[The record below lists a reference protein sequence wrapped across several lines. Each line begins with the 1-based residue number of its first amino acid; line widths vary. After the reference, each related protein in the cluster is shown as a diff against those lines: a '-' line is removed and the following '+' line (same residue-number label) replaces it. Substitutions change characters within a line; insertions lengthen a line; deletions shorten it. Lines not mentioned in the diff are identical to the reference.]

1 MNGSRSTAGAE
12 EGSLSWSPEEV
23 TAVLERARVPEHS
36 VPFMA
41 AVSGGEPFAIGAF
54 LFYARGD
61 WLIAVGYPL
70 GDEGSEAEFEEA
82 LAEALRCTRA
92 RDCWAIAPRLPP
104 RLAGRREETDRYY
117 VLPVAARIPP
127 RLERLADRAA
137 ARLAVEETVVFD
149 AAHRRLWAEFLG
161 RVALPPRVRELYA
174 RIPAVLGRVPGL
186 GLLSARDPEGRIA
199 ACLLLDRAPRRFTSY
214 LLGAHS
220 RSPYTPYAT
229 DLLFREM
236 IRAARRE
243 GKEFLHLG
251 LGVNEGIRRFK
262 EKWGAAAGPAYE
274 LAAWREGDGW
284 RGEMSDL
291 ARLLARLPREPVSR
305 QEFLASLPRER
316 RYAMLWEVERDGRRS
331 FLGGTA
337 HFFGFRFE
345 RSFRRLF
352 EEVETVLFEGPL
364 DPASLEAVSRIGRA
378 PEPGGP
384 RLAAL
389 LAEEEIA
396 RLERVVCGPRG
407 WWARF
412 FGLEHPDPPDVR
424 GLLAATRPWYAFF
437 SLWTAFV
444 ARRGWKES
452 VDLEA
457 WRIAREMGRTV
468 IAMETLEEQIE
479 TLEGIPLSRIV
490 NFLRGCRRW
499 GRMMRRYERFYLRGE
514 LERLFGTSIEFP
526 TRTELVIHRRDARF
540 LERMR
545 PHLVQGG
552 SAVFVGSA
560 HLIGLRGMLADAG
573 FRVRRRR

>member
-1 MNGSRSTAGAE
+1 MGGLSSTASAGAE
-12 EGSLSWSPEEV
+12 PLSLSPGEV
-23 TAVLERARVPEHS
+23 TAVLERARIPEHS

-54 LFYARGD
+54 LFYARED

-70 GDEGSEAEFEEA
+70 GDGETDGFEAA
-82 LAEALRCTRA
+82 LAEALRRTRA
-92 RDCWAIAPRLPP
+92 RDCWAIAPRLPS
-104 RLAGRREETDRYY
+104 RLADRREEADRYL
-117 VLPVAARIPP
+117 VLSLAARIPP
-127 RLERLADRAA
+127 RLERLAERAA
-137 ARLAVEETVVFD
+137 ARLAVEETVEFD
-149 AAHRRLWAEFLG
+149 GAHRRLWAEFMS

-174 RIPAVLGRVPGL
+174 RTPAVLGRTPGL
-186 GLLSARDPEGRIA
+186 ALLSARDPEGRVA
-199 ACLLLDRAPRRFTSY
+199 ASLLIDRAPRRFTSY

-220 RSPYTPYAT
+220 REAYTPHAT

-274 LAAWREGDGW
+274 MAAWREEECW

-291 ARLLARLPREPVSR
+291 ARLLARLPREPLSR

-352 EEVETVLFEGPL
+352 EEVQTVLFEGPL
-364 DPASLEAVSRIGRA
+364 DPASLESVARIGRA

-384 RLAAL
+384 RLTAL

-407 WWARF
+407 RWARF
-412 FGLEHPDPPDVR
+412 FGFEHPDPPDVR

-444 ARRGWKES
+444 GRRGWKES

-457 WRIAREMGRTV
+457 WRIAGEMGKTV
-468 IAMETLEEQIE
+468 IAMETLAEQIE

-499 GRMMRRYERFYLRGE
+499 GRMMRRYERFYLRGD
-514 LERLFGTSIEFP
+514 LDRLFGTSIEFP

-545 PHLVQGG
+545 SYLVEGG
-552 SAVFVGSA
+552 SAVFVGAA
-560 HLIGLRGMLADAG
+560 HLVGLRGMLAEAG
-573 FRVRRRR
+573 FQVRRRR

>member
-1 MNGSRSTAGAE
+1 MNGTRSTAAAE
-12 EGSLSWSPEEV
+12 AESFSLSPREV
-23 TAVLERARVPEHS
+23 TAALERARVPEHS

-41 AVSGGEPFAIGAF
+41 AVSGGEPFACGDF
-54 LFYARGD
+54 LFYARED

-70 GDEGSEAEFEEA
+70 GEEDAEKDFEEA
-82 LAEALRCTRA
+82 LAEALRRTHA
-92 RDCWAIAPRLPP
+92 RDCWAIAPRLPS
-104 RLAGRREETDRYY
+104 RLADRRVESDRYY
-117 VLPVAARIPP
+117 VLSLAARIPP
-127 RLERLADRAA
+127 RLERAAERAE
-137 ARLAVEETVVFD
+137 ARLAVEETVTFD
-149 AAHRRLWAEFLG
+149 AAHRRLWAEFLS

-174 RIPAVLGRVPGL
+174 RTPGLLGRTPGL
-186 GLLSARDPEGRIA
+186 ALLSARDAEGRIA
-199 ACLLLDRAPRRFTSY
+199 ACLLIDRAPRRFTSY

-220 RSPYTPYAT
+220 RAPYTPYAT

-243 GKEFLHLG
+243 GKDHLHLG
-251 LGVNEGIRRFK
+251 LGVNDGIRRFK
-262 EKWGAAAGPAYE
+262 EKWGAAPGPDYE
-274 LAAWREGDGW
+274 MASWREGEGW
-284 RGEMSDL
+284 RAEVNDL
-291 ARLLARLPREPVSR
+291 ARVLARLPREPVSR
-305 QEFLASLPRER
+305 HEFLASLPRER
-316 RYAMLWEVERDGRRS
+316 RYAMLWEVEREGRRS

-364 DPASLEAVSRIGRA
+364 DPKSLEAVARIGRTPPA
-378 PEPGGP
+378 GGP
-384 RLAAL
+384 RLATL

-407 WWARF
+407 RWARF
-412 FGLEHPDPPDVR
+412 FGFEHPDPPDVR
-424 GLLAATRPWYAFF
+424 GLLTGTRPWYAFF
-437 SLWTAFV
+437 SLWAAFV

-457 WRIAREMGRTV
+457 WRIAREMGKTV
-468 IAMETLEEQIE
+468 IALETLEEQIE
-479 TLEGIPLSRIV
+479 TLEGIPLARIV

-499 GRMMRRYERFYLRGE
+499 GRMMRRYERFYLQGE
-514 LERLFGTSIEFP
+514 PERLFGTSIEFP

-545 PHLVQGG
+545 PYLLQGG
-552 SAVFVGSA
+552 GAVFVGSA
-560 HLIGLRGMLADAG
+560 HLIGLRGMLAEAG